1 MGLERY
7 RRRVAVFYRH
17 DSAERTPPPPPLPSL
32 TDIKIGPVNE
42 PIASS
47 RTKHL
52 APPPPFNTVS
62 YILTAG
68 NTVGN
73 INYILLFN
81 SHCWYVLFSPLIAL
95 LERAVLWIRS
105 DPTLLAGSGSG

>member
-17 DSAERTPPPPPLPSL
+17 DSAERPPPSL

-42 PIASS
+42 PIASG

-52 APPPPFNTVS
+52 APPPLHAT
-62 YILTAG
+62 
-68 NTVGN
+68 
-73 INYILLFN
+73 LLVIFL
-81 SHCWYVLFSPLIAL
+81 HHATL
-95 LERAVLWIRS
+95 LEI
-105 DPTLLAGSGSG
+105 